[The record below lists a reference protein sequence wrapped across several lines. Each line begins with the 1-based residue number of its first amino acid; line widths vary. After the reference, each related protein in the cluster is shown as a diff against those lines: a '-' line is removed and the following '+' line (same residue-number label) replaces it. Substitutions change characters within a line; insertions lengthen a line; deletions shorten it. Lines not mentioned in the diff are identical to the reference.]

1 MPEVPHPLR
10 GPQVAFYRPTALS
23 QAAHDRLSAEL
34 ENLTT
39 RGRIEIAEKIE
50 AARKLG
56 DLSENGDYHAA
67 KDAQGLMEDR
77 ILHLTRILTDAEII
91 DRPAAGSEVVLGSIV
106 TVLYDGDDEPER
118 LLLGSVEER
127 SDDVTVVSPGSPM
140 GEALLGKGVNAKAE
154 YETPTGASVTV
165 TIVEIS

>member
-1 MPEVPHPLR
+1 MPDAHH
-10 GPQVAFYRPTALS
+10 LS

-34 ENLTT
+34 QDLTT
-39 RGRIEIAEKIE
+39 RGRIEIADKIE

-67 KDAQGLMEDR
+67 KESQALMEER
-77 ILHLTRILTDAEII
+77 ILHLSRILAEAKII
-91 DRPAAGSEVVLGSIV
+91 DARAEGCGVTLGSVV

-127 SDDVTVVSPGSPM
+127 SDDVMVVSPGSPM
-140 GEALLGKGVNAKAE
+140 GEALLGAA
-154 YETPTGASVTV
+154 TGDTVEFDSPGGLQKVTV
-165 TIVEIS
+165 VDVA

>member
-1 MPEVPHPLR
+1 MPDVHH
-10 GPQVAFYRPTALS
+10 LS
-23 QAAHDRLSAEL
+23 QEAHDRLSAEL
-34 ENLTT
+34 QDLTT

-67 KDAQGLMEDR
+67 KETQGLMEER
-77 ILHLTRILTDAEII
+77 ILHRSRIVTDAVII
-91 DRPAAGSEVVLGSIV
+91 DAGADGGGVALGSIV

-127 SDDVTVVSPGSPM
+127 ADGVMIVSPGSPM
-140 GEALLGKGVNAKAE
+140 GKALLGAGAGDQVE
-154 YETPTGASVTV
+154 FETPAGTIETVTV
-165 TIVEIS
+165 VDVS

>member
-1 MPEVPHPLR
+1 MPEAHH
-10 GPQVAFYRPTALS
+10 LS

-34 ENLTT
+34 EDLTT
-39 RGRIEIAEKIE
+39 RGRIDIADKIE

-67 KDAQGLMEDR
+67 KEAQGLMEER
-77 ILHLTRILTDAEII
+77 ISHLSRILTDAEII
-91 DRPAAGSEVVLGSIV
+91 DASVAGSGVVLGSVV

-127 SDDVTVVSPGSPM
+127 SGDVMVVSPGSPM
-140 GEALLGKGVNAKAE
+140 GEALLGADEGDSVEFESPGGLQK
-154 YETPTGASVTV
+154 VTV
-165 TIVEIS
+165 VEVG

>member
-1 MPEVPHPLR
+1 MPDVHH
-10 GPQVAFYRPTALS
+10 LS
-23 QAAHDRLSAEL
+23 QDAHDRLSAEL
-34 ENLTT
+34 RDLAT

-67 KDAQGLMEDR
+67 KETQGLMEER
-77 ILHLTRILTDAEII
+77 IMHLSRILTDAVII
-91 DRPAAGSEVVLGSIV
+91 DAGTEDASVALGSTV

-127 SDDVTVVSPGSPM
+127 ADGMVIVSPGSPM
-140 GEALLGKGVNAKAE
+140 GKALLGAGAGDHVE
-154 YETPTGASVTV
+154 FETPGGTTEKVTV
-165 TIVEIS
+165 VEVT

>member
-1 MPEVPHPLR
+1 MPDVHH
-10 GPQVAFYRPTALS
+10 LS

-34 ENLTT
+34 QDLTT

-67 KDAQGLMEDR
+67 KEAQGLMEER
-77 ILHLTRILTDAEII
+77 ILHLSRILTDAEII
-91 DRPAAGSEVVLGSIV
+91 DAGAEGAGVALGSV
-106 TVLYDGDDEPER
+106 VAVLYDGDEEPER

-127 SDDVTVVSPGSPM
+127 ADDVMIVSPGSPM
-140 GEALLGKGVNAKAE
+140 GKALMGAGAGDQVE
-154 YETPTGASVTV
+154 FETPGGTTEKVTV
-165 TIVEIS
+165 VEVS